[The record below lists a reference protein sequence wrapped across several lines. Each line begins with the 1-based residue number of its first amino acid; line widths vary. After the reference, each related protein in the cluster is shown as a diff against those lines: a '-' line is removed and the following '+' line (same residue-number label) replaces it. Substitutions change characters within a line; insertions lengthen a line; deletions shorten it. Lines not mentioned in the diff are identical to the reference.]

1 MSNIRK
7 CVAIHFE
14 WESHGREAN
23 ATSADG
29 TDLFFKLKKIKYYHH
44 SIRFE

>member
-23 ATSADG
+23 ATRS
-29 TDLFFKLKKIKYYHH
+29 FSNLKKSNIIIIQLD
-44 SIRFE
+44 SNE